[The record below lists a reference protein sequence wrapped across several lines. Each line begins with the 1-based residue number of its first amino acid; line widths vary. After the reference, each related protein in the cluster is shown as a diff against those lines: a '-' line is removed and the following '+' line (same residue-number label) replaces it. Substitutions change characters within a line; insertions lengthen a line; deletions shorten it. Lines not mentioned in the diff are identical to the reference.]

1 MTYEEAE
8 LAKANAELKHLERI
22 LGEFEIA
29 RDLVD
34 TCGVNVLQRAFSSH
48 QARKAALEED
58 ELNPTLK
65 RAFANTPQ
73 ARGREPIKL
82 FKNRTGIRDTRV
94 SAKPD
99 APARKFNSIVNSA
112 DKDFNRLTAESN
124 ELPWLRTSNGRNLS
138 ASAVK
143 AVKEAVLRSR
153 GERLQGERRSIEEG
167 QRVAVNNVAE
177 SILRRKALQEV
188 ISAAAQTIRIP
199 RERTTADLLPL
210 EFANAKGVS
219 VNPPSCTV
227 ADHLP
232 DDFKPKIT
240 PTRDASFVARTAAA
254 KTLDRTKTMEVPN
267 PETNAQGAVADK
279 FWPHPVPNVEGPQNG
294 NSIGAQTQKYHP
306 NQQKQSFPKK
316 EIEWDNIESGRGYY

>member
-8 LAKANAELKHLERI
+8 RVKAQAELKRLERI

-34 TCGVNVLQRAFSSH
+34 TCGVKVLQRAFSSH

-82 FKNRTGIRDTRV
+82 FKNKTDVRDTRI

-99 APARKFNSIVNSA
+99 APVRKFSSIVNKSTSE
-112 DKDFNRLTAESN
+112 FNRLTAESN

-138 ASAVK
+138 ANAVK

-153 GERLQGERRSIEEG
+153 GERVQGERRSIEEG
-167 QRVAVNNVAE
+167 QRMAVNSVAE
-177 SILRRKALQEV
+177 SILAARHFRRL
-188 ISAAAQTIRIP
+188 
-199 RERTTADLLPL
+199 
-210 EFANAKGVS
+210 
-219 VNPPSCTV
+219 
-227 ADHLP
+227 
-232 DDFKPKIT
+232 
-240 PTRDASFVARTAAA
+240 
-254 KTLDRTKTMEVPN
+254 
-267 PETNAQGAVADK
+267 
-279 FWPHPVPNVEGPQNG
+279 
-294 NSIGAQTQKYHP
+294 
-306 NQQKQSFPKK
+306 
-316 EIEWDNIESGRGYY
+316 